1 MGVKVGINGFGRIG
15 RMVCR
20 VAFEGLN
27 DDIEIVA
34 INDPFIDLK
43 YMVYMFSFDSTHGG
57 FKGEVSASDDGKLV
71 INGKS
76 IAISNSKTPDDI
88 KWGAMGAEY
97 VVEAS
102 GVFTTKA
109 KASKH
114 LKGGAKKVVITAPS
128 PDCPML
134 VMGVNEDWYVAGE
147 MDVVSNA
154 SCTTN
159 CLGPLAKLL
168 NDEFGIRE
176 GIMTTVHATTVS
188 QNTVDGISRKRW
200 REGRG
205 SMQNIIPSSTGAAK
219 VIGAIIPE
227 LEARLTGMAFRVPT
241 PDVSV
246 IDLTVRLTR
255 RAAFSDIRAL
265 IKKASEDPYLGR
277 FIGYTDKDVVS
288 QDLIGKTQS
297 MIFDSKAGIALND
310 CFHKLIAW
318 YDNEYGYSHRVCDLI
333 RHMAHQ

>member
-1 MGVKVGINGFGRIG
+1 MGIKVGINGFGRIG

-34 INDPFIDLK
+34 INDPFVNLK
-43 YMVYMFSFDSTHGG
+43 YMVYMFSFDSTHGS
-57 FKGEVSASDDGKLV
+57 FNGEVSQSEDGKLV
-71 INGKS
+71 INGK
-76 IAISNSKTPDDI
+76 AISISNCRNPEEI
-88 KWGAMGAEY
+88 KWADMGADY

-109 KASKH
+109 KAAKH
-114 LKGGAKKVVITAPS
+114 MKGGAKKVIITAPS

-134 VMGVNEDWYVAGE
+134 VMGVNEDWYVASE
-147 MDVVSNA
+147 MDIVSNA
-154 SCTTN
+154 SCTSN
-159 CLGPLAKLL
+159 CLGPLCKIL

-176 GIMTTVHATTVS
+176 GLMTTVHATTVS
-188 QNTVDGISRKRW
+188 QNTVDGISKKRW

-205 SMQNIIPSSTGAAK
+205 SMQNIIPASTGAAK
-219 VIGAIIPE
+219 VIGNIIPE
-227 LEARLTGMAFRVPT
+227 LEARMTGMAFRVPT
-241 PDVSV
+241 PNISV
-246 IDLTVRLTR
+246 VDLTVRLTR
-255 RAAFSDIRAL
+255 KATFVDIKEA
-265 IKKASEDPYLGR
+265 IQKASEDPYLGR
-277 FIGYTDKDVVS
+277 FVGFTDKDVVS

-297 MIFDSKAGIALND
+297 MIFDSKAGISLND